1 MLENHELDRLKQKK
15 YLTIGEVA
23 EVIDSTANQIR
34 KWERM
39 GQMPKP
45 QTTVR
50 HGSRLDRVYTW
61 PEVERMLEFRRIYK
75 VGAPTAEEARA
86 REKIKEQI
94 VAGTN

>member
-1 MLENHELDRLKQKK
+1 LLENHELEQLKQKK

-23 EVIDSTANQIR
+23 QVIDSSPNQIR

-45 QTTVR
+45 ATTVQR
-50 HGSRLDRVYTW
+50 GSRIDRVYTW
-61 PEVERMLEFRRIYK
+61 PEIERMIEFRRLYK

-94 VAGTN
+94 VAGAD